1 MATVIA
7 SLGLLLVLVAGPT
20 PRADA
25 VSVVG
30 LEVHSNIT
38 YYVPDT
44 ATVNGNKLDLYVPVV
59 PGKQTLPLLIWSSG
73 SAWLSDNGRVVPQD
87 VLDFF
92 TARGY
97 AVAGVSVRSS
107 FQDNF
112 PGQLHDVRAAIRY
125 LRTHAADYNLDPTR
139 FAIMGNSS
147 GGWVSAI
154 AGTTSDMAQ
163 VPGEVNVGGV
173 SSAVQVAVPFFPP
186 TDFLQMDPWFAEPE
200 NCVGRTPP
208 PPWGFVPGLCS
219 AIQHDRPLSPLPLP
233 WIPLATAS
241 PESLLVRCTDAGGNL
256 LGIQT
261 CPNETRAAN
270 PITYVEGDEVPM
282 LILHGTVD
290 SLVPHGQSELLYE
303 ALTQAGNEA
312 TFISV
317 IGGWHLV
324 SGAPTPFGGPMI
336 GAEEFTVFR
345 TNRGGQEELTDEPS
359 PTWENVEHFI
369 HVALSRARGG

>member
-1 MATVIA
+1 MLGTV
-7 SLGLLLVLVAGPT
+7 LVLLLLLGPT
-20 PRADA
+20 PRAGA
-25 VSVVG
+25 VRVVG
-30 LEVHSNIT
+30 VEVHSNIT

-44 ATVNGNKLDLYVPVV
+44 PTVNGNKLDLYVPVV

-112 PGQLHDVRAAIRY
+112 PGQLHDVRAAIRW
-125 LRTHAADYNLDPTR
+125 LRGHAADYNLDPTR

-147 GGWVSAI
+147 GGWVAAI

-163 VPGEVNVGGV
+163 VPGESDVGGV

-186 TDFLQMDPWFAEPE
+186 TDFLEMDPWFEVPE
-200 NCVGRTPP
+200 NCTGRIPP

-219 AIQHDRPLSPLPLP
+219 AIQHDRPLNPLPPP
-233 WIPLATAS
+233 WIPIATAS

-256 LGIQT
+256 LGIQS
-261 CPNETRAAN
+261 CPTETQAAN
-270 PITYVEGDEVPM
+270 PISYVEGDEIPM

-290 SLVPHGQSELLYE
+290 SLVPHGQSELLYA
-303 ALTQAGNEA
+303 ALGQAGNEA
-312 TFISV
+312 VFISV

-324 SGAPTPFGGPMI
+324 SGNPTPFGGPMI

-345 TNRGGQEELTDEPS
+345 TNRGGQEKVTDEPA